1 MSWVCCWPCF
11 SRADAP
17 GCIFY
22 WKSGTLTWKYWL
34 PTCGG
39 LQHKLRVDVSC
50 WNAPWESCFC
60 TFFDIKEP
68 DILNAVV
75 NLFYSRFNQES
86 CRSSHVKLSVGK
98 MNAIN
103 IERAQSELSLRFR
116 IWFFRS
122 GTKLPTNTDEKQV
135 IKHLK
140 VHSADVL
147 ELLMSSLLICVSFK
161 SKLHFYNSGMD
172 SKYAPKINYFEYLQ
186 FWLNKHDIIKKV
198 RNELWGSVF
207 ILRYPLQSLISL
219 YVTRRSDDEFSC
231 MISTGMKVDVRFAV
245 HLFV

>member
-11 SRADAP
+11 SRADAL

-60 TFFDIKEP
+60 TFLLSKNQIFWTRLLIFSTRDWTRRAVEVVM
-68 DILNAVV
+68 LNC
-75 NLFYSRFNQES
+75 LWGKWTFNS
-86 CRSSHVKLSVGK
+86 WTG
-98 MNAIN
+98 
-103 IERAQSELSLRFR
+103 LRFR
-116 IWFFRS
+116 IWFLRS
-122 GTKLPTNTDEKQV
+122 GTRLPTNTDEKQV
-135 IKHLK
+135 MKHLK

-161 SKLHFYNSGMD
+161 SKLHFYNSGVD
-172 SKYAPKINYFEYLQ
+172 TKYAK
-186 FWLNKHDIIKKV
+186 KKTCGIIKKV

-207 ILRYPLQSLISL
+207 ILRYPLQGLISL
-219 YVTRRSDDEFSC
+219 
-231 MISTGMKVDVRFAV
+231 
-245 HLFV
+245 